1 MVFFESPHRLIKMLT
16 DIYEILGDRNIALAK
31 EMTKVFED
39 VKREA
44 VSKILSF
51 LKDEKIRG
59 EYTIIVDGLRER

>member
-1 MVFFESPHRLIKMLT
+1 MLT
-16 DIYEILGDRNIALAK
+16 DTYEILGDRNIALAK

-44 VSKILSF
+44 VSKVLSF